1 MNYFEH
7 SVNAVN
13 DPKVTELIIECG
25 PGAYG
30 AYWCILEQI
39 YRDETPLVLF
49 ANQGGNRTLT
59 KVVSHWLCIDTETLE
74 TWVSAMLRIGLLE
87 TDPGNPDA
95 VTSRRA
101 AENIA
106 AYREKCETAR
116 RNGKKGGRK
125 TDGKAG
131 ANRVG
136 TKEATERQA
145 NKTKQNKGFGFDKQN
160 QKPCASGDAAAAR
173 AAPPATSST
182 APSDFKCPTCGS
194 PLSFGNGDGGFGWYC
209 PNCGKVD
216 GPGGGT

>member
-95 VTSRRA
+95 VTSKRA
-101 AENIA
+101 AENVA

-125 TDGKAG
+125 TDGKAN

-136 TKEATERQA
+136 SKRVSERQA
-145 NKTKQNKGFGFDKQN
+145 NKTKQNKGFGLDKPN
-160 QKPCASGDAAAAR
+160 QKPCASGDAAAAG
-173 AAPPATSST
+173 AAPPAASST
-182 APSDFKCPTCGS
+182 APSDFRCGTCGS
-194 PLSFGNGDGGFGWYC
+194 TLSFGNGDGGFGWYC
-209 PNCGKVD
+209 PRCGKVD